1 VRKIFN
7 IGDLVEPASLV
18 FDHTLGVITGI
29 TKYNST
35 CQSYDVQWA
44 GKEIL
49 EAWSPRELLLVV
61 GGQSKN
67 NNEKR

>member
-1 VRKIFN
+1 MRRIFN

-35 CQSYDVQWA
+35 CQSYDVQWV

-61 GGQSKN
+61 RGKKN
-67 NNEKR
+67 NNEAK

>member
-1 VRKIFN
+1 MRRIFN
-7 IGDLVEPASLV
+7 IGDLVEPASSV

-35 CQSYDVQWA
+35 CQSYDVQWV

-61 GGQSKN
+61 RGKKN
-67 NNEKR
+67 NNEAK

>member
-1 VRKIFN
+1 MRRIFN
-7 IGDLVEPASLV
+7 IGDLVDPASLV

-35 CQSYDVQWA
+35 CQSYDVQWV

-61 GGQSKN
+61 RGKKN
-67 NNEKR
+67 NNEAK